1 MKQIDLLDWLDET
14 AVIKDLP
21 PASTV
26 QQREWLIFYILQLK
40 KVMLELDYLD
50 ISPMAVSEALSFYV
64 KEYSEKAQADILKDK
79 NVK

>member
-26 QQREWLIFYILQLK
+26 QQREWLILQLK

-50 ISPMAVSEALSFYV
+50 ISPLAVSEALSFYV

>member
-26 QQREWLIFYILQLK
+26 QQREWLILQLK

>member
-26 QQREWLIFYILQLK
+26 QQREWLILQLK

-79 NVK
+79 NES